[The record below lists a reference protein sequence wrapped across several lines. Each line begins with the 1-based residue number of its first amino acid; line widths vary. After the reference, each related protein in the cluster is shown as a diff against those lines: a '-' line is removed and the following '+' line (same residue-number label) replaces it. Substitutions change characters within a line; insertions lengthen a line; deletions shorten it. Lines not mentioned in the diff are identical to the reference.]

1 MVTSRLSIPLQ
12 VPFIFAAALAILL
25 MLVACSSEPAG
36 PEDTSSQQAASA
48 SRDDDEPEIKNP
60 GYIVQQQFPTD
71 TIEVSSTVF
80 SRIRRMPIEYTCTDN
95 EYYPEAGYDFRYG
108 EDKSPPLAWTGAP
121 EGTVSFA
128 LVMDDPDV
136 AAKDT
141 VVGGRWVHW
150 VMWNIPADVTELP
163 ERLATT
169 TEVASIVP
177 NTRQGVNDYGNIGWS
192 GPCPGENVFA
202 IQGSAGR
209 NINTAHKYTYTIYA
223 LDTELDLPGG
233 STRQDLLK
241 AIDGHVL
248 AAGSTVGEY
257 INKKIF
263 R

>member
-1 MVTSRLSIPLQ
+1 MATQHFRPSIRHAFLC
-12 VPFIFAAALAILL
+12 AAALVLALA
-25 MLVACSSEPAG
+25 ACSSEPEA
-36 PEDTSSQQAASA
+36 PAASA
-48 SRDDDEPEIKNP
+48 SDPTARPAGDDEPEIKNP

-95 EYYPEAGYDFRYG
+95 EYYPESGFDFRYG
-108 EDKSPPLAWTGAP
+108 QEKSPPLAWTGAP
-121 EGTVSFA
+121 DGTVSFA

-150 VMWNIPADVTELP
+150 AIWNIPADVTELP
-163 ERLATT
+163 EQIATT
-169 TEVASIVP
+169 TEVLSIGP

-192 GPCPGENVFA
+192 GPCPGANISA

-209 NINTAHKYTYTIYA
+209 NINTAHQYTYTVYA
-223 LDTELDLPGG
+223 LDVELDLPGG
-233 STRQDLLK
+233 SPHQDFLK

>member
-1 MVTSRLSIPLQ
+1 MTASHLPTSIRAA
-12 VPFIFAAALAILL
+12 FIGAAALALL
-25 MLVACSSEPAG
+25 LAGCSSEPDAPADG
-36 PEDTSSQQAASA
+36 SAQPAASVPQ
-48 SRDDDEPEIKNP
+48 DDEPEIKNP

-71 TIEVSSTVF
+71 AIEITSTVF
-80 SRIRRMPIEYTCTDN
+80 NRIRRMPIEYTCTDN
-95 EYYPEAGYDFRYG
+95 EYYPEAGYEFRYG
-108 EDKSPPLAWTGAP
+108 QDKSPPLAWTGAP

-128 LVMDDPDV
+128 LVMADPDV

-141 VVGGRWVHW
+141 VVGGRWIHW

-163 ERLATT
+163 ERVATT
-169 TEVASIVP
+169 TDVAAIGP

-209 NINTAHKYTYTIYA
+209 NINTAHQYTYTVYA
-223 LDTELDLPGG
+223 LDTELELPGG
-233 STRQDLLK
+233 STHQDLLQ

>member
-1 MVTSRLSIPLQ
+1 MVTRRLRIPTRNALLC
-12 VPFIFAAALAILL
+12 AAALILAL
-25 MLVACSSEPAG
+25 AACSSEPEA
-36 PEDTSSQQAASA
+36 PAASA
-48 SRDDDEPEIKNP
+48 PQPAARSAQDDEPEIKNP

-71 TIEVSSTVF
+71 MELSSTVF

-95 EYYPEAGYDFRYG
+95 QYYPESGFDFRYG
-108 EDKSPPLAWTGAP
+108 QEKSPPLAWTGAP
-121 EGTVSFA
+121 DGTVTFA

-150 VMWNIPADVTELP
+150 AIWNIPADVTELP
-163 ERLATT
+163 EQIATT
-169 TEVASIVP
+169 TEVASIGP
-177 NTRQGVNDYGNIGWS
+177 KTRQGVNDYGSIGWS
-192 GPCPGENVFA
+192 GPCPGENVSA

-209 NINTAHKYTYTIYA
+209 NINTAHKYTYTVYA
-223 LDTELDLPGG
+223 LDVELDLEGG
-233 STRQDLLK
+233 SSHQDLIK
-241 AIDGHVL
+241 AMDGHIL

>member
-1 MVTSRLSIPLQ
+1 MAAQHIRTHGLGALLC
-12 VPFIFAAALAILL
+12 AAALILAL
-25 MLVACSSEPAG
+25 AACSSEPDAPVIG
-36 PEDTSSQQAASA
+36 SSQPAASA
-48 SRDDDEPEIKNP
+48 SQDDEPEIKNP

-71 TIEVSSTVF
+71 TIEISSTVF
-80 SRIRRMPIEYTCTDN
+80 SRIRRMPIEYTCTEN

-108 EDKSPPLAWTGAP
+108 QEKSPPLAWTGAP

-163 ERLATT
+163 EHVATT
-169 TEVASIVP
+169 TELATIGP

-192 GPCPGENVFA
+192 GPCPGANVSA

-209 NINTAHKYTYTIYA
+209 NINTAHKYTYTVYA
-223 LDTELDLPGG
+223 LDVELDLPGG
-233 STRQDLLK
+233 STHQDLLK
-241 AIDGHVL
+241 AIDGHVI

>member
-1 MVTSRLSIPLQ
+1 MAAQHFRTHGLGALLC
-12 VPFIFAAALAILL
+12 AAALVLALA
-25 MLVACSSEPAG
+25 ACSSEPEA
-36 PEDTSSQQAASA
+36 PAASA
-48 SRDDDEPEIKNP
+48 SDPTARPARDDEPEIKNP

-71 TIEVSSTVF
+71 TMELSSTVF

-95 EYYPEAGYDFRYG
+95 EYYPESGFDFRYG
-108 EDKSPPLAWTGAP
+108 QEKSPPLAWTGAP

-150 VMWNIPADVTELP
+150 TMWNIPADVTELA
-163 ERLATT
+163 EHIATT
-169 TEVASIVP
+169 TEVASIGP
-177 NTRQGVNDYGNIGWS
+177 NTRQGVNDYGNIGWN
-192 GPCPGENVFA
+192 GPCPGENISA

-209 NINTAHKYTYTIYA
+209 NINTAHKYTYTLYA
-223 LDTELDLPGG
+223 LDAELDLPGG
-233 STRQDLLK
+233 STHQDFLK

>member
-1 MVTSRLSIPLQ
+1 MTASR
-12 VPFIFAAALAILL
+12 VPILVRAAFIGAAALALL
-25 MLVACSSEPAG
+25 LAGCSSEPEAPRFG
-36 PEDTSSQQAASA
+36 PTQVPASA
-48 SRDDDEPEIKNP
+48 SQDDEPEIKNP
-60 GYIVQQQFPTD
+60 GYIVQQQFPAD
-71 TIEVSSTVF
+71 AIEVSSTVF

-95 EYYPEAGYDFRYG
+95 QYYPEAGYEFRYG

-128 LVMDDPDV
+128 LVMADPDV

-141 VVGGRWVHW
+141 VVGGRWIHW
-150 VMWNIPADVTELP
+150 VIWNIPADVTELP
-163 ERLATT
+163 ERVATT
-169 TEVASIVP
+169 TEVAAIGP
-177 NTRQGVNDYGNIGWS
+177 NTRQGANDYGNIGWS

-209 NINTAHKYTYTIYA
+209 NINTAHKYTYTVYA
-223 LDTELDLPGG
+223 LDTELDLTGG
-233 STRQDLLK
+233 STHQDLLQ

>member
-1 MVTSRLSIPLQ
+1 M
-12 VPFIFAAALAILL
+12 AALRLTTYMGIALL
-25 MLVACSSEPAG
+25 GAMTLVLATAACSSEPEPPRFG
-36 PEDTSSQQAASA
+36 PTQAPASA
-48 SRDDDEPEIKNP
+48 SRDDEPEIKNP
-60 GYIVQQQFPTD
+60 GYIVQQQFPAD
-71 TIEVSSTVF
+71 AIELTSTVF

-95 EYYPEAGYDFRYG
+95 QYYPEAGYDFRYG
-108 EDKSPPLAWTGAP
+108 QEKSPPLAWTGAP
-121 EGTVSFA
+121 DGTVSFA
-128 LVMDDPDV
+128 LTMADPDV

-141 VVGGRWVHW
+141 VVGGRWIHW
-150 VMWNIPADVTELP
+150 VIWNIPADVMELP
-163 ERLATT
+163 EHIATT
-169 TEVASIVP
+169 TEVASIGP

-192 GPCPGENVFA
+192 GPCPGENITA

-209 NINTAHKYTYTIYA
+209 NISTAHKYTYTVYA

-233 STRQDLLK
+233 SSHQDLLQ

>member
-1 MVTSRLSIPLQ
+1 MAEQHFRTHCLGALLC
-12 VPFIFAAALAILL
+12 AAALVLTLA
-25 MLVACSSEPAG
+25 ACSSG
-36 PEDTSSQQAASA
+36 PEAPAASTSDPTA
-48 SRDDDEPEIKNP
+48 RPARDDEPEIKNP

-71 TIEVSSTVF
+71 TMEVSSTVF

-95 EYYPEAGYDFRYG
+95 EYYPESGFDFRYG
-108 EDKSPPLAWTGAP
+108 QEKSPPLAWTGAP

-150 VMWNIPADVTELP
+150 TMWNIPADVTELA
-163 ERLATT
+163 EHIATT
-169 TEVASIVP
+169 TEVASIGP
-177 NTRQGVNDYGNIGWS
+177 NTRQGVNDYGNIGWN
-192 GPCPGENVFA
+192 GPCPGENISA

-209 NINTAHKYTYTIYA
+209 NINTAHKYTYTLYA
-223 LDTELDLPGG
+223 LDVDLDLPGG
-233 STRQDLLK
+233 SSHQDLLK
-241 AIDGHVL
+241 AMDGHIL

>member
-1 MVTSRLSIPLQ
+1 MVTRRLRIPTRNALLC
-12 VPFIFAAALAILL
+12 AAALILAL
-25 MLVACSSEPAG
+25 AACSSEPEA
-36 PEDTSSQQAASA
+36 PAASA
-48 SRDDDEPEIKNP
+48 PQPAARSAQDDEPEIKNP

-71 TIEVSSTVF
+71 MELSSTVF

-95 EYYPEAGYDFRYG
+95 QYYPESGFDFRYG
-108 EDKSPPLAWTGAP
+108 QEKSPPLAWTGAP
-121 EGTVSFA
+121 DGTVTFA

-150 VMWNIPADVTELP
+150 AIWNIPADVTELP
-163 ERLATT
+163 EQIATT
-169 TEVASIVP
+169 TEVASIGP
-177 NTRQGVNDYGNIGWS
+177 KTRQGVNDYGSIGWS
-192 GPCPGENVFA
+192 GPCPGENVSA

-209 NINTAHKYTYTIYA
+209 NINTAHKYTYTVYS
-223 LDTELDLPGG
+223 LDVELDLEGG
-233 STRQDLLK
+233 SSHQDLIK
-241 AIDGHVL
+241 AMDGHIL

>member
-1 MVTSRLSIPLQ
+1 MAASRLPASIL
-12 VPFIFAAALAILL
+12 AALIGSMALVLL
-25 MLVACSSEPAG
+25 LAACSSEPEPPRFG
-36 PEDTSSQQAASA
+36 PTQTPASA
-48 SRDDDEPEIKNP
+48 SGDDEPEIKNP

-71 TIEVSSTVF
+71 AIEVSSTVF

-108 EDKSPPLAWTGAP
+108 QDKSPPLAWTGAP

-128 LVMDDPDV
+128 LVMADPDV

-141 VVGGRWVHW
+141 VVGGRWIHW

-163 ERLATT
+163 ERVATT
-169 TEVASIVP
+169 TEVASIGP

-209 NINTAHKYTYTIYA
+209 NINTAHKYTYTVYA

-233 STRQDLLK
+233 STHQDLLQ